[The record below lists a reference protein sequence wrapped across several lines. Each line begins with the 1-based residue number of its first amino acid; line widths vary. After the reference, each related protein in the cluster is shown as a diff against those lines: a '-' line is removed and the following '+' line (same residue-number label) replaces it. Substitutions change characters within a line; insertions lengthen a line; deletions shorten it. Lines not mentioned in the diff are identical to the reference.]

1 MPDKKQVAEIDEDFD
16 FDENEELV
24 VDEDETAVD
33 EPVKRKRKKS
43 SHIID
48 DDMREAIIDIV
59 NEETQDIRDEQTKL
73 ISRVDKIGK
82 SLKEQAKV
90 TSTLKTQNEA
100 VVRAMAR
107 LEGKD
112 VPVLD
117 ADDRPVDSSAPEIQ
131 GEKGII
137 GKTLGAI
144 GSVAHGVID
153 TAAFVLESAVDL
165 VTLGNARK

>member
-1 MPDKKQVAEIDEDFD
+1 MPTKKSQVVEIEDDFD
-16 FDENEELV
+16 FDDEDEKEELV
-24 VDEDETAVD
+24 VDE
-33 EPVKRKRKKS
+33 PVERPSTKKNKSTIKLDKGMKR
-43 SHIID
+43 
-48 DDMREAIIDIV
+48 AIIDIV
-59 NEETQDIRDEQTKL
+59 NEETQDIRDDQAKL
-73 ISRVDKIGK
+73 VKRVDKIGQT
-82 SLKEQAKV
+82 LKEQTKV
-90 TSTLKTQNEA
+90 MSTLKTQNEA

-112 VPVLD
+112 VSQLIEDVK
-117 ADDRPVDSSAPEIQ
+117 PVDSAPQIHE
-131 GEKGII
+131 EKGIV

>member
-1 MPDKKQVAEIDEDFD
+1 MPDKKQVAEMNDDFD

-24 VDEDETAVD
+24 VDEEETVVD
-33 EPVKRKRKKS
+33 EPVRRKKKKS
-43 SHIID
+43 SLILD

-117 ADDRPVDSSAPEIQ
+117 ADDRPVDDSAPEIQ
-131 GEKGII
+131 QKGVI